1 MLSLLLACSSA
12 PPPPSVLAE
21 SRLWVW
27 RSPDRRTWT
36 RDPEPL
42 AEGFDSL
49 GLAEVEPGRF
59 RLSGLDHRREI
70 PGYERYLPLKTWGFE
85 GDLDSW
91 ERGSWAVDD
100 AGTVKFVD
108 PQWFEGQLFYT
119 QREGMG
125 GDPALD
131 KRPNTLRSSPP
142 PTSWVE
148 GVGLADPS
156 PLRFRDRF
164 LLFATAWGQGVLVF
178 EGQPMAEVQRFG
190 GVTVP
195 YPLEVDGELWLLAQ
209 QAIRGVRQ
217 PVRATSRDGRT
228 WSSFQPVLPQDHG
241 LRSCTSPVMA
251 VRGEGGV
258 LLCVE
263 EAAGGHVPGRSPAQ

>member
-1 MLSLLLACSSA
+1 MIALLLACSASE
-12 PPPPSVLAE
+12 PPPTALAD

-49 GLAEVEPGRF
+49 GLAEVEPGVF
-59 RLSGLDHRREI
+59 RLSGLDHRRRV

-85 GDLDSW
+85 GDLDRW

-100 AGTVKFVD
+100 AGTVNFVD

-119 QREGMG
+119 QRDGVG

-131 KRPNTLRSSPP
+131 QRPNALRSSPP
-142 PTSWVE
+142 PTTWRS

-156 PLRFRDRF
+156 PVRFEDRF
-164 LLFATAWGQGVLVF
+164 LLFATSWGKGVMLF
-178 EGQPMAEVQRFG
+178 EGEPLAEVKRFG

-195 YPLEVDGELWLLAQ
+195 FSVVVEGELWLLAQ
-209 QAIRGVRQ
+209 QTLEGARQ
-217 PVRATSRDGRT
+217 PVLARSSDGRS
-228 WSSFQPVLPQDHG
+228 WSSFERVLPADHG
-241 LRSCTSPVMA
+241 LKSCTSPVLA

-263 EAAGGHVPGRSPAQ
+263 ESLRPQGSPAQ